1 MLVRLPD
8 RVPDGTIKTAIEQS
22 GDRLV
27 GFERAESLAH
37 RLYGSK
43 REEWS
48 DFRVTSEQSARTLQ
62 SHFLTSARRA

>member
-8 RVPDGTIKTAIEQS
+8 RVPDGTIIKTAIEQS

-37 RLYGSK
+37 RL
-43 REEWS
+43 
-48 DFRVTSEQSARTLQ
+48 
-62 SHFLTSARRA
+62 